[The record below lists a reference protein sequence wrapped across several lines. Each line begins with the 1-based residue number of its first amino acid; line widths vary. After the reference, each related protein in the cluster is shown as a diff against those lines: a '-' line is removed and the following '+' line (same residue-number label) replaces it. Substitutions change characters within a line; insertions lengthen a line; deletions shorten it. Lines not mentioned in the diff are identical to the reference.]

1 MDFDRKIINEF
12 MLWKDSL
19 KTKRKALIIKGLRQI
34 GKTYIVKKFAEE
46 NYDNVILIDFKKEPS
61 LKKYFAI
68 NLNVDDLVINI
79 SANKPGVFF
88 VPHKT
93 VLILDEI
100 QECSAARA

>member
-1 MDFDRKIINEF
+1 MYLRLEKLKKEEFIDFDRKIINEF

-68 NLNVDDLVINI
+68 NLNVDDLVINFLQINRVCFLFHI
-79 SANKPGVFF
+79 S
-88 VPHKT
+88 
-93 VLILDEI
+93 
-100 QECSAARA
+100 

>member
-1 MDFDRKIINEF
+1 MYLRLEKLKKEEFIDFDRKIINEF

-61 LKKYFAI
+61 LKKCFAI
-68 NLNVDDLVINI
+68 NLNVDDLVINFLQINRVCFLFHI
-79 SANKPGVFF
+79 S
-88 VPHKT
+88 
-93 VLILDEI
+93 
-100 QECSAARA
+100 

>member
-12 MLWKDSL
+12 TLWKDSL

-34 GKTYIVKKFAEE
+34 GKIYIEKFAEE
-46 NYDNVILIDFKKEPS
+46 NYDNVILIDLKKEPS
-61 LKKYFAI
+61 LKNYFAI
-68 NLNVDDLVINI
+68 DLNVDDLVINI